1 MLYQKRGY
9 HQHHLHPSSI
19 HPLVV
24 SSPPSSGVN
33 PCTLISYL
41 YSTLPPLL
49 PYTYITLLLCSHF
62 TYTSLFLI
70 YHSSSHSSY
79 ERFYSLIL
87 ISAHC
92 LIQTPPRIILSA
104 ITLQYRCTPPPNM
117 YCKNHISSCSLFT
130 PLRTRRHVK
139 GYNGTWHKYYHPNDN
154 RQ

>member
-70 YHSSSHSSY
+70 YHSSPHFSY
-79 ERFYSLIL
+79 ERFASFIL
-87 ISAHC
+87 IPSHC
-92 LIQTPPRIILSA
+92 LIQTPSRITFSA
-104 ITLQYRCTPPPNM
+104 ITLRYRCTTPPLQI
-117 YCKNHISSCSLFT
+117 CTVKATSLHAHY
-130 PLRTRRHVK
+130 LHL
-139 GYNGTWHKYYHPNDN
+139 
-154 RQ
+154 